1 MYPLRGLLFFYLKS
15 MKGSSLPRA
24 ANTEEDSRCKA
35 SKLSGKRKSRLRLQD
50 LLYTQGGLPPALKG
64 SDRIRS
70 VCGYDRKK

>member
-1 MYPLRGLLFFYLKS
+1 MTVY
-15 MKGSSLPRA
+15 
-24 ANTEEDSRCKA
+24 NHEDMHVKAQVYRCKA